1 MGLNYTIDCRHCG
14 SHTEYRAST
23 NRRTLRVDAERL
35 SSHIDT
41 ECAMRC
47 PVCRT
52 KLNTSEADFR
62 AQVKISFDA

>member
-23 NRRTLRVDAERL
+23 TRRTLRVDVNHLAD
-35 SSHIDT
+35 HIDT

-47 PVCRT
+47 PICRT
-52 KLNTSEADFR
+52 KLNTSVADFR
-62 AQVKISFDA
+62 AQVKITVDA